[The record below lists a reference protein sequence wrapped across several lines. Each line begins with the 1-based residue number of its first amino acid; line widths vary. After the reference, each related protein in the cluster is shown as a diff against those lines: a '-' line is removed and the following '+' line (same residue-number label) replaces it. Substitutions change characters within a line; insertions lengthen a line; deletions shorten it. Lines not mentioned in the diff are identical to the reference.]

1 MNNPKRHHF
10 VPAGYLYG
18 FIEDGTNFLNI
29 FSKRS
34 GLWRKQKPEQVM
46 VRNKYYY
53 QSWVPDGVDKNILEK
68 SLGSWTEPKGL
79 EALNRLIESPETL
92 DDEDIANILVYIEFQ
107 RIRVP
112 RQADMAKSLA
122 TNAITLEILKAPEGQ
137 EALKYAEVVMKDSF
151 RFDFMK
157 MVQGSMTPYLSKMI
171 WELIEAEH
179 GTSFI
184 TSDSP
189 VTFFNADFLPP
200 TEAGVA
206 LYGTIV
212 LFPVN
217 KKFLLKMHHSEYETG
232 EKGTSEH
239 LPIYPHVEDGVIEI
253 RRGTIWGEEN
263 VNRQN
268 WIMHQLSQDL
278 VVGESKEIL
287 EIAIG
292 KTLEGH

>member
-1 MNNPKRHHF
+1 
-10 VPAGYLYG
+10 
-18 FIEDGTNFLNI
+18 
-29 FSKRS
+29 
-34 GLWRKQKPEQVM
+34 
-46 VRNKYYY
+46 
-53 QSWVPDGVDKNILEK
+53 
-68 SLGSWTEPKGL
+68 
-79 EALNRLIESPETL
+79 
-92 DDEDIANILVYIEFQ
+92 
-107 RIRVP
+107 
-112 RQADMAKSLA
+112 MAKSLA